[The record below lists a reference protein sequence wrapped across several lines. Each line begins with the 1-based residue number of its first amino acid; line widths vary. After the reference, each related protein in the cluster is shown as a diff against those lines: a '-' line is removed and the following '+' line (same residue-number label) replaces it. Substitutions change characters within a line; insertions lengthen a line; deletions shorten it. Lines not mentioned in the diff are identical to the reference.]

1 MPDMTPAPNDHSSPQ
16 DPRLLRFLRAR
27 SEGRNAAYEW
37 RFSLSDL
44 ETDEDLE
51 LLTEAQAFGLLQDEG
66 GQGVFRITEAGKAL
80 AATGRASSLHD
91 REGPGL

>member
-1 MPDMTPAPNDHSSPQ
+1 MPAMTPAPDDHQPPQ
-16 DPRLLRFLRAR
+16 DPRLARFLRAR

-44 ETDEDLE
+44 ETDEDLD
-51 LLTEAQAFGLLQDEG
+51 LLTEAQALGFLEDEG

-80 AATGRASSLHD
+80 AKAAAAPSSGSQAD
-91 REGPGL
+91 TE